1 MATKNRINTLSGN
14 DVLDHATLMR
24 YVSLESGVPVET
36 VHRVLESLWASV
48 RKNLILGYK
57 VKVNGLGTFHRMQRY
72 SQTFDR
78 SKAGTG
84 CVKTVV
90 SLSSEMRQDRVER
103 IE

>member
-1 MATKNRINTLSGN
+1 
-14 DVLDHATLMR
+14 MR